1 MLTLLYTNR
10 QLNCRP
16 YGSRTHSSAEMVLA
30 LFSLGTRSAP
40 SNLTSLYESFLLLS
54 MQPAGGFSSQPSQA
68 LFNKLLVFYPQ
79 ANGTTQSVFVV
90 DTIASSICGR
100 HIRQCLFRLAIG
112 EGERIRTSGPHFCDQ
127 GISNPS
133 HSTYSATPP
142 NMFPLRFMGLEPS
155 PIGGRIKHIK

>member
-54 MQPAGGFSSQPSQA
+54 MQPAASPLNLHKPYSINCLYSTRKRTELLSRFSQLTQQPRLYA
-68 LFNKLLVFYPQ
+68 ADIYD
-79 ANGTTQSVFVV
+79 SVF
-90 DTIASSICGR
+90 S
-100 HIRQCLFRLAIG
+100 RLAIG
-112 EGERIRTSGPHFCDQ
+112 EGERIRTSGPHFYDQ

>member
-10 QLNCRP
+10 QLIAGRMGVEP
-16 YGSRTHSSAEMVLA
+16 IPLLRWFQPSSPQAPAAV
-30 LFSLGTRSAP
+30 P
-40 SNLTSLYESFLLLS
+40 SNLTSLHESFLLLS
-54 MQPAGGFSSQPSQA
+54 SQPAGGFSSQPSQA

-100 HIRQCLFRLAIG
+100 HIQQCHSRLAIG

-127 GISNPS
+127 GISNPP

>member
-10 QLNCRP
+10 QLITGRMGVEP
-16 YGSRTHSSAEMVLA
+16 IPLLRWFQPSSPQAPAAV
-30 LFSLGTRSAP
+30 P
-40 SNLTSLYESFLLLS
+40 SNLTSLHESFLLLS

-100 HIRQCLFRLAIG
+100 HIRQCLF
-112 EGERIRTSGPHFCDQ
+112 
-127 GISNPS
+127 
-133 HSTYSATPP
+133 
-142 NMFPLRFMGLEPS
+142 
-155 PIGGRIKHIK
+155 PIGYWRRGEDSNLRTAFLRSRDQQSLAFNLLCHPSKYVSSAFYGLGTITYRRPH

>member
-10 QLNCRP
+10 QLIAGRMGVEP
-16 YGSRTHSSAEMVLA
+16 IPLLRWFQPSFPQALA
-30 LFSLGTRSAP
+30 AAP

-100 HIRQCLFRLAIG
+100 HIRQCLF
-112 EGERIRTSGPHFCDQ
+112 
-127 GISNPS
+127 
-133 HSTYSATPP
+133 
-142 NMFPLRFMGLEPS
+142 
-155 PIGGRIKHIK
+155 PIGYWRRGEDSNLRTAFLRSRDQQSLAFNLLCHPSKYVSSAFYGLGTITYRRPH

>member
-10 QLNCRP
+10 QLITGRMGVEP
-16 YGSRTHSSAEMVLA
+16 IPLLRWFQPSSPQAPA
-30 LFSLGTRSAP
+30 ATP

-100 HIRQCLFRLAIG
+100 HIRQCLF
-112 EGERIRTSGPHFCDQ
+112 
-127 GISNPS
+127 
-133 HSTYSATPP
+133 
-142 NMFPLRFMGLEPS
+142 
-155 PIGGRIKHIK
+155 PIGYWRRGEDSNLRTAFLRSRDQQSLAFNLLCHPSKYVSSAFYGLGTITYRRPH

>member
-100 HIRQCLFRLAIG
+100 HIRQCLFPIG
-112 EGERIRTSGPHFCDQ
+112 YWRREWD
-127 GISNPS
+127 SNPR
-133 HSTYSATPP
+133 TPNGVNTLAGCRIQP
-142 NMFPLRFMGLEPS
+142 TLPPLQIDALSFRDL
-155 PIGGRIKHIK
+155 

>member
-100 HIRQCLFRLAIG
+100 HIRQCLF
-112 EGERIRTSGPHFCDQ
+112 
-127 GISNPS
+127 
-133 HSTYSATPP
+133 
-142 NMFPLRFMGLEPS
+142 
-155 PIGGRIKHIK
+155 PIGYWRRGEDSNLRTPNGVNTLAGCRIQPTLPPLQIDALSFRDL

>member
-10 QLNCRP
+10 QLITGRMGVEP
-16 YGSRTHSSAEMVLA
+16 IPLLRWFWPSSLQAPA
-30 LFSLGTRSAP
+30 AAP

-100 HIRQCLFRLAIG
+100 HIRQCLF
-112 EGERIRTSGPHFCDQ
+112 
-127 GISNPS
+127 
-133 HSTYSATPP
+133 
-142 NMFPLRFMGLEPS
+142 
-155 PIGGRIKHIK
+155 PIGYWRRGEDSNLRTAFLRSRDQQSLAFNLLCHPSKYVSSAFYGLGTITYRRPH

>member
-100 HIRQCLFRLAIG
+100 HIRQCLF
-112 EGERIRTSGPHFCDQ
+112 
-127 GISNPS
+127 
-133 HSTYSATPP
+133 
-142 NMFPLRFMGLEPS
+142 
-155 PIGGRIKHIK
+155 PIGDTILNIFPFKPASSFSFPKTYLSYMSVSIILPFRFTNRIKHFQNFSSVFI

>member
-10 QLNCRP
+10 QLIAGRMGVEP
-16 YGSRTHSSAEMVLA
+16 IPLLRWFQPSSPQAPAAV
-30 LFSLGTRSAP
+30 P
-40 SNLTSLYESFLLLS
+40 SNLTSLHESFLLLS

-100 HIRQCLFRLAIG
+100 HIRQCLF
-112 EGERIRTSGPHFCDQ
+112 
-127 GISNPS
+127 
-133 HSTYSATPP
+133 
-142 NMFPLRFMGLEPS
+142 
-155 PIGGRIKHIK
+155 PIGYWRRGEDSNLRTAFLRSRDQQSLAFNLLCHPSKYVSSAFYGLGTITYRRPH

>member
-30 LFSLGTRSAP
+30 LFSLGTHSAP

-100 HIRQCLFRLAIG
+100 HIRQCLF
-112 EGERIRTSGPHFCDQ
+112 
-127 GISNPS
+127 
-133 HSTYSATPP
+133 
-142 NMFPLRFMGLEPS
+142 
-155 PIGGRIKHIK
+155 PIGYWRRGEDSNLRTAFLRSRDQQSLAFNLLCHPSKYVSSAFYGLGTITYRRPH